1 MAEGQQMQL
10 HHEVAGS
17 GSHTIVLTHGL
28 AGSGTLWREQVRGL
42 SGEFRMVTWDLR
54 GHGESGAAT
63 GTFTLADLAEDLGS
77 VIDDVGIDRAVVLG
91 HSAGGVIAMRFALD
105 HPERVEALILVG
117 TAGQCNER
125 AANFYEQLA
134 ALAVEDG
141 MESVHRNL
149 GLAAEGATAGD
160 PVTFARVAR
169 CMANLLNEPL
179 TPEVER
185 IRCPTLI
192 IVGGRDFLGAGGSVI
207 LSRRIPGSRLEIV
220 PERGHGIFLE
230 DPESFNAMV
239 KEFVRTLPQP
249 PRPAASGP
257 QGSDGK

>member
-1 MAEGQQMQL
+1 MQL
-10 HHEVAGS
+10 HHEVTGS

-28 AGSGTLWREQVRGL
+28 AGSGALWREQVRGL
-42 SGEFRMVTWDLR
+42 SGEFRIVTWDLR
-54 GHGESGAAT
+54 GHARSGAAT
-63 GTFTLADLAEDLGS
+63 GKFTLVDLAGDLGT

-105 HPERVEALILVG
+105 HPERVAALILVG
-117 TAGQCNER
+117 TAAQCNER

-134 ALAVEDG
+134 ALAVEGG
-141 MESVHRNL
+141 MEAVHGDL
-149 GLAAEGATAGD
+149 GLAAQGVAAGD
-160 PVTFARVAR
+160 PVTFAGVAR

-192 IVGGRDFLGAGGSVI
+192 IVGERDFLGAGGSVI
-207 LSRRIPGSRLEIV
+207 LSRRIVGSRLDII

-230 DPESFNAMV
+230 DPEGFNMLV
-239 KEFVRTLPQP
+239 KEFVRGLPKP
-249 PRPAASGP
+249 
-257 QGSDGK
+257 

>member
-1 MAEGQQMQL
+1 MQL
-10 HHEVAGS
+10 HHEVRGN

-28 AGSGTLWREQVRGL
+28 AGSGSLWREQVRGL
-42 SGEFRMVTWDLR
+42 SAEFRVVTWDLR
-54 GHGESGAAT
+54 GHGQSGATTDA
-63 GTFTLADLAEDLGS
+63 FTLTDLAEDLGA
-77 VIDDVGIDRAVVLG
+77 VLDDVGIDRAVVLG

-105 HPERVEALILVG
+105 HPDRVAALILVG
-117 TAGQCNER
+117 TAGQCNQR
-125 AANFYEQLA
+125 AADFYEQLA
-134 ALAVEDG
+134 SQAIESG

-160 PVTFARVAR
+160 PLTFAGVAR

-192 IVGGRDFLGAGGSVI
+192 IVGDKDFIGAGGSVT
-207 LSRRIPGSRLEIV
+207 LSRRIPGSRLEII

-230 DPESFNAMV
+230 DPEGFNAMV
-239 KEFVRTLPQP
+239 TAFVQEL
-249 PRPAASGP
+249 S
-257 QGSDGK
+257 